1 MALGPSLTPLDNFV
15 RLGSPRGE
23 FTPLLLQEDSEMQS
37 KYCVFSL
44 PLALALLAVSGGR
57 RRPLSAGSLQSCA
70 EVEVDKEVAADDGG
84 AVKGSKSL
92 FRE

>member
-1 MALGPSLTPLDNFV
+1 LTPLDNFV

-44 PLALALLAVSGGR
+44 PLALALLAVIRGR
-57 RRPLSAGSLQSCA
+57 RRQLSAGSLQSCA

-84 AVKGSKSL
+84 AVKGSRSL